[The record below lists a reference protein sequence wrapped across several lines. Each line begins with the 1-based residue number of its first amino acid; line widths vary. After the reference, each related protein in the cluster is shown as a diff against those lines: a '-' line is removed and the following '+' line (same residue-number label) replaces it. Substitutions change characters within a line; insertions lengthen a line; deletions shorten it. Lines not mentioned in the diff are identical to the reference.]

1 MGYSSFDLV
10 IPRFTGWFQLLL
22 GSILVFPGFYKVG
35 SGVSWLLSGL
45 PSFFF
50 LPSFAELQLVPF
62 FFSPPL
68 HFKLRTSL
76 RAIFF
81 FVGRWDRRRR
91 DGRWEEEEEEGEG
104 ASSGVGAAN

>member
-1 MGYSSFDLV
+1 MVPAVTWFHLGFSWVLQSWFWCFV
-10 IPRFTGWFQLLL
+10 AIVWFTE
-22 GSILVFPGFYKVG
+22 
-35 SGVSWLLSGL
+35 
-45 PSFFF
+45 FFL